1 MSELKFEVQGMTCG
15 GCEASAKRVV
25 MQIPGVVDAEFSAPN
40 KSGVVKGSVAPAQV
54 VEALRRVGYTA
65 TLKS

>member
-1 MSELKFEVQGMTCG
+1 MSELKFDVEGMTCG

-25 MQIPGVVDAEFSAPN
+25 MQIPGVVDAQFSAPS
-40 KSGVVKGSVAPAQV
+40 KSGVVKGEVVPTQI
-54 VEALRRVGYTA
+54 VEALQRVGYTA

>member
-1 MSELKFEVQGMTCG
+1 MSELKFDVQGMTCG

-25 MQIPGVVDAEFSAPN
+25 MQIPGVVDAQFSAPN
-40 KSGVVKGSVAPAQV
+40 KSGVVKGDVAATQV
-54 VEALRRVGYTA
+54 VEALKRVGYTA